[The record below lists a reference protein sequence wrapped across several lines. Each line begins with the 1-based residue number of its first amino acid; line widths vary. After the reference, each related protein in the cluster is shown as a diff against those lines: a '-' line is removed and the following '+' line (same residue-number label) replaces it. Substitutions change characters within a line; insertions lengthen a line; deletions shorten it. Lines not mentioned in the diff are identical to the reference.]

1 MAEEIYYINYTEMV
15 NDLSK
20 ENLVDLLESYDDY
33 IFTFYEYHDS
43 GSQPVGLLEYFH
55 NDYLEDSLT
64 RQESAG
70 ILEE

>member
-1 MAEEIYYINYTEMV
+1 MEQEIFYINYTEMV

-33 IFTFYEYHDS
+33 LFTFYEYHDS

-55 NDYLEDSLT
+55 NDYLNDSLT
-64 RQESAG
+64 RQEDVG
-70 ILEE
+70 IME